1 MNDNIENDC
10 NYEVAHLEKK
20 KKKKSRKK
28 YSSSKCDKISTV
40 FFVLKIQ
47 EVTQQASTNSLY
59 RFWVTC

>member
-1 MNDNIENDC
+1 MI
-10 NYEVAHLEKK
+10 VMMKLVILKK
-20 KKKKSRKK
+20 KKKNQEKN
-28 YSSSKCDKISTV
+28 SSSKCDKVSTL